1 MGSNGTETTAT
12 RLPSYNVDNGMIK
25 SKKSPRLD
33 KSGKIAPKKLVMQES
48 AKNASVG
55 QKVSLP
61 A

>member
-12 RLPSYNVDNGMIK
+12 RLPSYNVDNGMNK

-33 KSGKIAPKKLVMQES
+33 KSGKIAPKKLEMREIDI
-48 AKNASVG
+48 KASVG
-55 QKVSLP
+55 QKLSLP